1 LGCPRW
7 NQRWRGGE
15 IPLING
21 RFASHNL
28 VSETGDATSRGVAH
42 PALVYGLRVA
52 QVKWNVEHLV
62 RVDSTNTW
70 LARSARNGAHQGEV
84 VYADF
89 QSAGRGRLD
98 REWVAPAGSS
108 LLCSALLEPPAIG
121 APPQML
127 VLAAALSMCE
137 ALEGLTGARPRLKWP
152 NDIMYG
158 EAKVAGLLAEAVG
171 PQVVVGLGLNLSAV
185 DPVYSAATTV
195 LEATGVSLSP
205 TAVLEAYL
213 EALAR
218 RRELLDSP
226 EGVRTMIE
234 EFVASLST
242 LGRWVRAELSN
253 EVVRGRA
260 IGVDEDGAL
269 RIDTGSDVRVVSAGD
284 VVHLRGEEQP

>member
-1 LGCPRW
+1 LGCPHWNRRW
-7 NQRWRGGE
+7 HGVE

-21 RFASHNL
+21 RFASHAT
-28 VSETGDATSRGVAH
+28 VSETSNTTSRGITH

-62 RVDSTNTW
+62 RVDSTNTR
-70 LARSARNGAHQGEV
+70 LAQRARNGARQGEV

-108 LLCSALLEPPAIG
+108 LLCSALLEPSAFGP
-121 APPQML
+121 PPQVF

-137 ALEGLTGARPRLKWP
+137 VLERLTGARPRLKWP

-158 EAKVAGLLAEAVG
+158 ESKVAGLLAEAVG

-185 DPVYSAATTV
+185 DPAYSAATTV
-195 LEATGVSLSP
+195 LKATGVSLSP
-205 TAVLEAYL
+205 THVLEAYL
-213 EALAR
+213 EALTR
-218 RRELLDSP
+218 RCELLASP
-226 EGVRTMIE
+226 QGVRTMIE
-234 EFVASLST
+234 EFATTLST

-253 EVVRGRA
+253 EVVHGRA
-260 IGVDEDGAL
+260 IGVDENGAL
-269 RIDTGSDVRVVSAGD
+269 RIDTGNDVRVVSAGD

>member
-1 LGCPRW
+1 
-7 NQRWRGGE
+7 
-15 IPLING
+15 
-21 RFASHNL
+21 
-28 VSETGDATSRGVAH
+28 VT
-42 PALVYGLRVA
+42 

-62 RVDSTNTW
+62 QVDSTNTW
-70 LARSARNGAHQGEV
+70 LARLARDGARQGEV

-108 LLCSALLEPPAIG
+108 LLCSALLEPPTTG
-121 APPQML
+121 APPQVL

-137 ALEGLTGARPRLKWP
+137 VLEELTGARPRLKWP

-185 DPVYSAATTV
+185 DRAYPAATTV

-205 TAVLEAYL
+205 TPVLEAYL
-213 EALAR
+213 GALAR
-218 RRELLDSP
+218 RRELLDSF
-226 EGVRTMIE
+226 EGVRTMNE
-234 EFVASLST
+234 EFAMALST
-242 LGRWVRAELSN
+242 LGRWVKAELSN

-260 IGVDEDGAL
+260 IGVDENGAL